1 MKVSDEKLN
10 LAKSLDSVPL
20 SCERVTVHYGS
31 RKK

>member
-1 MKVSDEKLN
+1 MTVSDEKLN
-10 LAKSLDSVPL
+10 LTKILGSIPL